1 MVVGV
6 VLVNISQFEKRRDEI
21 NVTVEEAKAKIF
33 HWLCS
38 RYHDPGKGNE
48 YIGKDIVKGAINIP
62 EEVFEKALNE
72 FVDPGAHD
80 CVEVEVTTS
89 RLRLGISGLKFCEA
103 GTNPF
108 T

>member
-1 MVVGV
+1 MLRKTVCAASR
-6 VLVNISQFEKRRDEI
+6 IREKGKIDM
-21 NVTVEEAKAKIF
+21 TVEEAKAKIF

-38 RYHDPGKGNE
+38 RYHDPGQGNE
-48 YIGKDIVKGAINIP
+48 YIEKDIVRDAINIP

-80 CVEVEVTTS
+80 CVEVEIPTG
-89 RLRLGISGLKFCEA
+89 RLKLGTGGLKFCEA

>member
-1 MVVGV
+1 MVAGV
-6 VLVNISQFEKRRDEI
+6 VLVNTSQFEKRRDEI

-48 YIGKDIVKGAINIP
+48 YIEKDTVKYAIGIP

-80 CVEVEVTTS
+80 CVEIEIPTR
-89 RLRLGISGLKFCEA
+89 RLRLRTGGLRFCEA